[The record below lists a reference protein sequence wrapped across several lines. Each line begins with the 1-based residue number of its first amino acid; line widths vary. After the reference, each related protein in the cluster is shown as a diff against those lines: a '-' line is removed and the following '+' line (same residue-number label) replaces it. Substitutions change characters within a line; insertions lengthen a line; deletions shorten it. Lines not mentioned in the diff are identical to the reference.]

1 MARLEQLTGA
11 KVALDTVIFIYA
23 LEGNPDFGDRA
34 IKILEIIEQ
43 GRCRGFACD
52 LVLAEL
58 MVKPLRQ
65 GKPEIANE
73 YANELPKFP
82 NLTFCSVTQAI
93 VIAAARLRGNSNLA
107 LIDAL
112 HLATAVEAG
121 CTVFITNDVAIR
133 HPNVGLDIWMLSDI
147 EG

>member
-34 IKILEIIEQ
+34 IKILEMIEQ

-58 MVKPLRQ
+58 VVVSLRLEKSLIGYWQAWVEFLIKKSFQLQPL
-65 GKPEIANE
+65 
-73 YANELPKFP
+73 
-82 NLTFCSVTQAI
+82 
-93 VIAAARLRGNSNLA
+93 
-107 LIDAL
+107 
-112 HLATAVEAG
+112 
-121 CTVFITNDVAIR
+121 
-133 HPNVGLDIWMLSDI
+133 
-147 EG
+147 